1 MTKVIYHYGIKGM
14 RWGIRRKR
22 PSGPPSE
29 DHTIVKNL
37 RSKSTKELSNKE
49 LETINKRLN
58 LERNYKSLTSEEKG
72 AGRDYVDKFIKN
84 YGKQVVSGLA
94 TAAAGATVSVLL
106 GKNKP

>member
-22 PSGPPSE
+22 PTGPPSE
-29 DHTIVKNL
+29 DHVTVTNL
-37 RSKSTKELSNKE
+37 RKKRTQELSNKE

-58 LERNYKSLTSEEKG
+58 LERNYKSLKNEETSIG
-72 AGRDYVDKFIKN
+72 QDYVSKFMKN

-94 TAAAGATVSVLL
+94 TAAAGATVSIIL
-106 GKNKP
+106 GKNK